1 MVQAKVGIALSRY
14 SKNGPVSAI
23 KEAHRSTYTQVYSQ
37 AIEDLL
43 HPLVPEEKHGD
54 HR

>member
-1 MVQAKVGIALSRY
+1 MVQAKVSVTLPRY

-23 KEAHRSTYTQVYSQ
+23 KEARRSTYTQVYSQ

-43 HPLVPEEKHGD
+43 HPLVPEEKHGG